1 MQILGIKPYEGFSS
15 LPSEKLAE
23 LIVDAMRAPKEVLG
37 TYTRNLAFLVKV
49 LNLLQN

>member
-15 LPSEKLAE
+15 LLSEKLAE
-23 LIVDAMRAPKEVLG
+23 LIVDAMCAPKEVLG